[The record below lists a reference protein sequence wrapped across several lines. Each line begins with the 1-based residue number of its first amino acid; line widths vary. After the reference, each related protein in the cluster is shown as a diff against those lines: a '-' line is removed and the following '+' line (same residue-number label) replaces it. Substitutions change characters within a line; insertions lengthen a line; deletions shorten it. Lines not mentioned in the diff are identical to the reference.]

1 LGSGTFTI
9 ASPNSNTDR
18 TLNLPDASGTF
29 LMEGASQSP
38 TFGTVTATTTNTTS
52 LAVNGNNISAVN
64 SLGFRN
70 RIING
75 NMVID
80 QRNNGAS
87 LALTNTERFPVDR
100 FQVRSDATGVSGTIQ
115 QSTLAPAGF
124 NNSLL
129 ISITTGGTIG
139 STDRGFLVQNI
150 EGFNLA
156 DLGFGT
162 ASASAITLSFWV
174 RSSLTGTF
182 SGALQN
188 SAQTRAYVY
197 TFPINA
203 ANTWEYKTITIS
215 GETSGTWVTN
225 NGNGMRV
232 FFDIGNGSALRTS
245 STGSWQ
251 TSDFRG
257 ATGAVSLAANSGA
270 TFYITGVQL
279 EAGSVATPFEQID
292 YGRELMM
299 CQRYCY
305 VIGRN
310 SAYEPVGYGFAIT
323 TGAVDFLVALPVVMR
338 TVPSL
343 GTSGSAQI
351 SDGANNFVVFVLS
364 ILGVQSGTQQLQLR
378 ATTSGLTQF
387 RPYRVESNNNTTTL
401 SIFSA
406 EL

>member
-1 LGSGTFTI
+1 MSNVRVNTI
-9 ASPNSNTDR
+9 LDAAGGNTAQINGM
-18 TLNLPDASGTF
+18 TPTA
-29 LMEGASQSP
+29 QS
-38 TFGTVTATTTNTTS
+38 
-52 LAVNGNNISAVN
+52 LQ
-64 SLGFRN
+64 GFRN

-80 QRNNGAS
+80 QRNAGAS
-87 LALTNTERFPVDR
+87 LALTSSERFPVDR

-124 NNSLL
+124 SNSLL

-279 EAGSVATPFEQID
+279 EAGSVATPFERRD

-299 CQRYCY
+299 CQRYY
-305 VIGRN
+305 QNLNAWFEYAMGAVGNLNSPVITFSTPMRASPTITAISQASANNTLTGYQVHSRN
-310 SAYEPVGYGFAIT
+310 GVFYGYSLIYNSSTTGYGYRQET
-323 TGAVDFLVALPVVMR
+323 NAL
-338 TVPSL
+338 
-343 GTSGSAQI
+343 
-351 SDGANNFVVFVLS
+351 N
-364 ILGVQSGTQQLQLR
+364 
-378 ATTSGLTQF
+378 
-387 RPYRVESNNNTTTL
+387 
-401 SIFSA
+401 A